1 MSSLRYAL
9 TDSVTM
15 LRRDIRHSL
24 RYPMTTVSGLMVP
37 VVVLLLFDG
46 VFGHTL
52 RGGLGPALGGGGSYI
67 DYLTPGVLLMAAG
80 GAAEATAININ
91 TDTGEGIIARFRTMP
106 IWRPS
111 VLAGQV
117 AGSLARTLV
126 TGALLLAV
134 AAGIGFRP
142 SASPV
147 EWAAAAGMFALLGL
161 ALTWLT
167 VAFGLLAK
175 TPAGANSL
183 SLIPLFLPFVSS
195 AFVSTT
201 SMPTGVRLFA
211 ANQPFTPVID
221 TLRALLIGGRIGDHA
236 LLAVGWCSG
245 IAVAGYLWSVA
256 LYNRGPS
263 S

>member
-1 MSSLRYAL
+1 MNARYAVM
-9 TDSVTM
+9 DSVTM
-15 LRRDIRHSL
+15 LRRDLRHSL

-52 RGGLGPALGGGGSYI
+52 KGGLGAALGRSGSYI
-67 DYLTPGVLLMAAG
+67 GYLTPGVLMMAAG
-80 GAAEATAININ
+80 GTAEATAININ
-91 TDTGEGIIARFRTMP
+91 TDMGEGIIARFRTMP

-117 AGSLARTLV
+117 AGSVARTLA
-126 TGALLLAV
+126 TGALVLAV
-134 AAGIGFRP
+134 AGGAGFRP
-142 SASPV
+142 TASTLD
-147 EWAAAAGMFALLGL
+147 WAAAVGLFTLLGL

-167 VAFGLLAK
+167 VGFGLLAK

-195 AFVSTT
+195 AFVSTA
-201 SMPTGVRLFA
+201 SMPRGVRLFA

-221 TLRALLIGGRIGDHA
+221 TLRALLTGGAIGDHG
-236 LLAVGWCSG
+236 LLAVGWCG
-245 IAVAGYLWSVA
+245 VIAGAGYVWSVA